1 MKINSIHKSKGKLL
15 TNKEIVS
22 QYFRL
27 LQNKDID
34 GLKDLFWSDATVYEP
49 FSKLEHGLRGWSQ
62 IEPFLKVAIMA
73 NESLSNKIAFEESRR
88 IKNKDLNDE
97 EKNTSDSNNDI
108 VEALVTFQKDNVIK
122 AKFRFELSNQA
133 NTVDDSERKKIKA
146 LRIQFT

>member
-1 MKINSIHKSKGKLL
+1 LKINSIHKSKGKLL

-62 IEPFLKVAIMA
+62 IEPILKVAIMA

>member
-1 MKINSIHKSKGKLL
+1 ML
-15 TNKEIVS
+15 TNKEIIS

-27 LQNKDID
+27 LENKDIH

-73 NESLSNKIAFEESRR
+73 NESLSNKIAFEESSR
-88 IKNKDLNDE
+88 IKNKDLKDE
-97 EKNTSDSNNDI
+97 EKNIGNSNNDI

-133 NTVDDSERKKIKA
+133 NTVDESERKKIKA
-146 LRIQFT
+146 LDIQFI

>member
-1 MKINSIHKSKGKLL
+1 ML
-15 TNKEIVS
+15 TNKEIIS

-27 LQNKDID
+27 LEDKDIH
-34 GLKDLFWSDATVYEP
+34 GLKDLFWSDAIVYEP

-73 NESLSNKIAFEESRR
+73 NEYLSNKIAFEESSR
-88 IKNKDLNDE
+88 IKNKDLKDE
-97 EKNTSDSNNDI
+97 EKNIGNSNNDI

-133 NTVDDSERKKIKA
+133 NTVDESERKKIKA
-146 LRIQFT
+146 LDIQFI

>member
-1 MKINSIHKSKGKLL
+1 ML
-15 TNKEIVS
+15 TNKEIIS

-34 GLKDLFWSDATVYEP
+34 GLKELFWSDATVYEP

-73 NESLSNKIAFEESRR
+73 NESLSNKIAFEESSR
-88 IKNKDLNDE
+88 IRNKDLKDE
-97 EKNTSDSNNDI
+97 EKNIGNSNNDI
-108 VEALVTFQKDNVIK
+108 VEALVTFQKDNIIK

-133 NTVDDSERKKIKA
+133 NTIDDSERKKIKA
-146 LRIQFT
+146 LHIQFI

>member
-1 MKINSIHKSKGKLL
+1 ML
-15 TNKEIVS
+15 TNKEIIS

-73 NESLSNKIAFEESRR
+73 NESLSNKIAFEESSR
-88 IKNKDLNDE
+88 IKNKDLKDE
-97 EKNTSDSNNDI
+97 EKNIGNSNNDI

-133 NTVDDSERKKIKA
+133 NTIDDSERKKIKV
-146 LRIQFT
+146 LHIQFI